1 MIGNTPT
8 VRITVPSLEP
18 DMFVYGKI
26 ESKNPFGS
34 IKDRASYYMLKGAV
48 EKGQVKRGGAVVTAT
63 SGNTGIALAA
73 IAPLLGLKCIVVMPE
88 TMSEE
93 RKRII
98 RGFGAKLVLTEGA
111 KGMKGALDEA
121 DLIVKENPGTF
132 LIDQFANPDNPR
144 AHYETTGPE
153 IIKDVPDV
161 SFVVSAIGSG
171 GTISGLGRYF
181 KENGMDVKMIGVEPE
196 ESPLITKGYAKPH
209 GIQGIGAN
217 FIPGTLD
224 LSLLSTVRTVSTK
237 SAIDHARLLMKNG
250 IFAGISSGAAVEVAI
265 DIARENRGRKVL
277 AILPDTAER
286 YLSGPLFE

>member
-196 ESPLITKGYAKPH
+196 ESPLITK
-209 GIQGIGAN
+209 
-217 FIPGTLD
+217 
-224 LSLLSTVRTVSTK
+224 
-237 SAIDHARLLMKNG
+237 
-250 IFAGISSGAAVEVAI
+250 
-265 DIARENRGRKVL
+265 
-277 AILPDTAER
+277 
-286 YLSGPLFE
+286 

>member
-98 RGFGAKLVLTEGA
+98 KMDEETRVALVDYRLERAHGT
-111 KGMKGALDEA
+111 LDEA

-181 KENGMDVKMIGVEPE
+181 KENGMDVKMIGVE
-196 ESPLITKGYAKPH
+196 
-209 GIQGIGAN
+209 
-217 FIPGTLD
+217 TL
-224 LSLLSTVRTVSTK
+224 
-237 SAIDHARLLMKNG
+237 
-250 IFAGISSGAAVEVAI
+250 
-265 DIARENRGRKVL
+265 
-277 AILPDTAER
+277 
-286 YLSGPLFE
+286 